1 MKNALTST
9 ANFALKNLGTHAC
22 NPAVGCP
29 KDERCLYCY
38 VPSGPASWAYP
49 EVKKGD
55 MVVHDYDAWL
65 KSINNNALKMRA
77 AYIYKTGEIPTAIL
91 STTTDPFNVDLLA
104 ISFKAIFILLQ
115 AGWQVRIIT
124 KKLGNLTR
132 YNIPLLYWL
141 NRNPDYKR
149 GIVFNISL
157 GCHRV
162 KWCNIVE
169 PGADGPFERLQQ
181 MSELIQRGFRIAI
194 MACPIPPNLYRETFE
209 AYGHLLKMAE
219 TVYCEIMNPRGH
231 AYQKIGDLFPE
242 VLIMQN
248 PAERSAQSLQ
258 LIQVA
263 NELIDAG
270 IVSPEAMNVLAY
282 RKELLP
288 ADYEK
293 AKQYRGVRWL

>member
-9 ANFALKNLGTHAC
+9 PNFALKNLGMHAC

-29 KDERCLYCY
+29 QNERCLYCY
-38 VPSGPASWAYP
+38 VPSGPASWTYP
-49 EVKKGD
+49 DVKKGV
-55 MVVHDYDAWL
+55 MIVHDSEVWL
-65 KSINNNALKMRA
+65 VRLRQQAERSRIK
-77 AYIYKTGEIPTAIL
+77 GTAIL
-91 STTTDPFNVDLLA
+91 STNTDPFNIDLLET
-104 ISFKAIFILLQ
+104 SHEAIFILLHV
-115 AGWQVRIIT
+115 GWQVRVIT
-124 KKLGNLTR
+124 KKFGNLAQ

-141 NRNPDYKR
+141 DRNPDFKR
-149 GIVFNISL
+149 RIIFNISL
-157 GCHRV
+157 GCHSV

-181 MSELIQRGFRIAI
+181 IDELIRRSFRTAI
-194 MACPIPPNLYRETFE
+194 MACPIPPNLYQETFE
-209 AYGHLLKMAE
+209 VYGHQLKMAE
-219 TVYCEIMNPRGH
+219 AVYCEIMNPRGH

-242 VLIMQN
+242 VLIMQD
-248 PAERSAQSLQ
+248 PAKRSDQSLQ